1 LEAGCHPVARE
12 FYYELFTFVYVLFN
26 PIFPIHNSHYKKA
39 AEIDPDDPG
48 LKTNLEFAM
57 KQLLE
62 QEGKLGK
69 KK

>member
-1 LEAGCHPVARE
+1 MEAGCHPVVRE

-26 PIFPIHNSHYKKA
+26 PIFLIHNSHYKKA

-48 LKTNLEFAM
+48 LKTNLELAM

-62 QEGKLGK
+62 QEGKPGK
-69 KK
+69 GK